1 MINIFNKSRTERNRK
16 SPETRDNYFRDV
28 ESGLSNL
35 GTSIESGVLR
45 ESIQEQSVM
54 LAKIEQDL
62 LPKYKSLSSWI
73 KSTEWSR
80 TTKRHLKSRLDEN
93 IQNLEKMED
102 DLKKHNY
109 TNLAVYKARLWELE
123 YYYTHYEQVRQI
135 VTLWWKT
142 SAIHTVIDSKQDAK
156 RARRYEKSDAKYQ
169 QSMNAILHD
178 VALTSLWN
186 DDMERYEEYLEAV
199 ANWQIEPSSHP
210 FYKAHAQSFRMIQ
223 CTNPDLYQ
231 ILTPSKKWKIQYV
244 IPATWT
250 IIWSAP
256 SWNRRLSVQPESFP
270 SRLGKWFW
278 DVLSNIFP
286 SIENNPRQKR
296 AREQA
301 GAVAALWWAIFM
313 WYKVIKNIFSSK
325 SENPNKR
332 WKAAARWAGLL
343 ALVNGDK
350 IAKSWWQ
357 RLQDAFNRHPAE
369 KIQFSTEL
377 FQRYWFTDTDALK
390 YSEMH
395 IWAPV
400 AVMSALHFIPIYEL
414 STQKIVEY
422 KNNEFIFNYDNYKK
436 YINDYNCTT
445 EQKKTILAAWEKL
458 RDDNSI
464 NLWLT
469 SLWIKNW
476 NQLNWLASW
485 SRTKTLAEC
494 QQIHDSW
501 IENAELV
508 ASGVHSELFKQWLK
522 AKTPE
527 SAKQIVN
534 EYNQNW
540 SNNIKKS
547 DLNNLIIKWMKS
559 WLLEIN
565 DSEKKYEL
573 EDMLNDSDIDLEKRT
588 IKWFTNSWWTPI
600 EFASYKEL
608 FDAKNLTNRIKKNF
622 KWRPALSEKP
632 FHIDAIKWRIEFDDT
647 EWYKVRKNETDVV
660 KFRTILNNPT
670 LWGNREFYKDFLNN
684 WRNAE
689 GRIRLNLTPY
699 PILKGLSDSWINF
712 INEQEVQQA
721 EIRLNKVKEMRRFAN
736 WWTPWYKPFSIE
748 WNKLVFSTSDTEN
761 AQKLYFPDEFPEDFL
776 WKSQNL
782 SNFSTLLNNKEKFLD
797 FMNDKNNW
805 MRASALNR

>member
-135 VTLWWKT
+135 VTLWWRT

-256 SWNRRLSVQPESFP
+256 SWNRRLSGQPESFP

-369 KIQFSTEL
+369 KIQFSTAL

-422 KNNEFIFNYDNYKK
+422 KDNEFIFNYDNYKK

-501 IENAELV
+501 SENAELV
-508 ASGVHSELFKQWLK
+508 ASGIHSELFKQWLK

-622 KWRPALSEKP
+622 KWRPTVNKHDQP
-632 FHIDAIKWRIEFDDT
+632 FHIPSISVWWYIEFDDT
-647 EWYKVRKNETDVV
+647 NFWEIRKNETKVLKATTFAKNFPTLRNNRQFYINFLNKRWIDDLNSTIEQN
-660 KFRTILNNPT
+660 KIDLSGYTILKNT
-670 LWGNREFYKDFLNN
+670 
-684 WRNAE
+684 
-689 GRIRLNLTPY
+689 
-699 PILKGLSDSWINF
+699 WINF
-712 INEQEVQQA
+712 MDKNEANKSDELLKYIKHELRMREKRDVWDA
-721 EIRLNKVKEMRRFAN
+721 FEISTTNLGITIKTYIKFFTRWWETKSFDISDYPTLIRNK
-736 WWTPWYKPFSIE
+736 
-748 WNKLVFSTSDTEN
+748 NKLLQFINDS
-761 AQKLYFPDEFPEDFL
+761 
-776 WKSQNL
+776 
-782 SNFSTLLNNKEKFLD
+782 SNK
-797 FMNDKNNW
+797 
-805 MRASALNR
+805 MRESERNT